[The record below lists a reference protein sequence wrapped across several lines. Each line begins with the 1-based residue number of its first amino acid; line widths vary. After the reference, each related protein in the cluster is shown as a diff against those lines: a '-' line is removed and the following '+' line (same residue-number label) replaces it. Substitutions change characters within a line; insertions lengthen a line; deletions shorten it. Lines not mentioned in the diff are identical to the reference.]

1 MVLLGGPLDEPRE
14 ELRLDGGEPEVW
26 TILLHRAQGGSR
38 DGSPLLGR
46 TLLGRTLLGGL
57 SWGGLSWG
65 IILVNVCSKLAQ
77 NSKM

>member
-46 TLLGRTLLGGL
+46 TLLGGL
-57 SWGGLSWG
+57 SWGELSWG